1 MTDSRITDDA
11 AAMRATEAEA
21 LESEYGQ
28 PVAPSVPYDAIL
40 VVSFGGPEGMDDVL
54 PFLENV
60 LRGRNV
66 PRERMLEVAHH
77 YELFGG
83 VSPINQQNRDLIAS
97 LRTLLNAYDIN
108 LPVYWGN
115 RNWRPL
121 LADTMREMAR
131 DGIQHALAYI
141 TSAYSSYSG
150 CRQYLDD
157 IERARREVGADGIH
171 APQVNALRKFYNHPD
186 FILANASRVR
196 AALKQIPAPLRS
208 QAVVVFTAHSIP
220 LSMARASHYERQ
232 LHETARL
239 VAEALKL
246 SHWRLAYQSR
256 SGPPAQPWLEPDI
269 CDTLRVLKSEGAEA
283 VVIAPIGFLSD
294 HVEVLYD
301 LDVEARQ
308 VADELGLTMARAR
321 TVGTHPAFVDM
332 IHQLLIERIRPGT
345 ERRSLGPYGPSPD
358 TCHGIDCCGIVLQ
371 PDTAS
376 RQ

>member
-1 MTDSRITDDA
+1 MTDSRITGDA

-21 LESEYGQ
+21 LDSESGQ
-28 PVAPSVPYDAIL
+28 SLAPSVPYDAIL

-97 LRTLLNAYDIN
+97 LRTLLNTYDIT

-121 LADTMREMAR
+121 LADTLREMAR
-131 DGIQHALAYI
+131 DGVQRALAYI

-150 CRQYLDD
+150 CRQYLED
-157 IERARREVGADGIH
+157 IERARREVSADGID
-171 APQVNALRKFYNHPD
+171 APQVDALRKFYNHPD
-186 FILANASRVR
+186 FILANVARVR
-196 AALKQIPAPLRS
+196 AALAEIPASQRS
-208 QAVVVFTAHSIP
+208 EAVVVFTAHSIP
-220 LSMARASHYERQ
+220 LSMARASLYERQ

-239 VAEALKL
+239 VAGTLKL
-246 SHWRLAYQSR
+246 SRWRLAYQSR

-269 CDTLRVLKSEGAEA
+269 CDTLRVLKGEGAEA

-308 VADELGLTMARAR
+308 VADELGLMMARAR
-321 TVGTHPAFVDM
+321 TVGTHTAFVDM
-332 IHQLLIERIRPGT
+332 IYQLLVERLKPGT
-345 ERRSLGPYGPSPD
+345 ERRFLGVDGPSPD
-358 TCHGIDCCGIVLQ
+358 TCHGTDCCGIV
-371 PDTAS
+371 S
-376 RQ
+376 RTE

>member
-1 MTDSRITDDA
+1 MTDSVAPAAPDA
-11 AAMRATEAEA
+11 ATLDAST
-21 LESEYGQ
+21 L
-28 PVAPSVPYDAIL
+28 PYDSIL

-83 VSPINQQNRDLIAS
+83 VSPINQQNRDLIAALRKS
-97 LRTLLNAYDIN
+97 LEEHGIA
-108 LPVYWGN
+108 LPIYWGN

-121 LADTMREMAR
+121 LLDTLREMAR
-131 DGIQHALAYI
+131 DGRRHALAYI

-150 CRQYLDD
+150 CRQYLED
-157 IERARREVGADGIH
+157 IERAQREVGPD
-171 APQVNALRKFYNHPD
+171 APQVDALRKFYNHPD
-186 FILANASRVR
+186 FIAANVDRVR
-196 AALKQIPAPLRS
+196 AALNMLSEPERS
-208 QAVVVFTAHSIP
+208 EAVVVFTAHSIP
-220 LSMARASHYERQ
+220 LRMAQSSRYESQ

-239 VAEALKL
+239 IAGALKPPR
-246 SHWRLAYQSR
+246 WEFAYQSR
-256 SGPPAQPWLEPDI
+256 SGPPSQPWLEPDI
-269 CDTLRVLKSEGAEA
+269 CDTLRVLKDEGAEA

-308 VADELGLTMARAR
+308 VAETLGLKMARAR

-332 IHQLLIERIRPGT
+332 IRQLIVERIQPGT
-345 ERRSLGPYGPSPD
+345 ERRSLGSDGPSPD
-358 TCHGIDCCGIVLQ
+358 ACHGIDCCGVI
-371 PDTAS
+371 P
-376 RQ
+376 RRE